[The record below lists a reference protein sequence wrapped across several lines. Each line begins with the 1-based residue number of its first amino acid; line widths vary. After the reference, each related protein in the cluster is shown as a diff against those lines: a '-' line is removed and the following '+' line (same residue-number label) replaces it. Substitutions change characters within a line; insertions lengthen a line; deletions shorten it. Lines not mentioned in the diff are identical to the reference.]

1 MKKLII
7 LTLLAT
13 AAWSTDYAQ
22 MSTEE
27 LLNLRGT
34 ITTGERPAFRAEMQK
49 RMQAMTPQERQAI
62 KQSQGMRQGKGNK
75 GQQNKPSFTTF
86 DLNKDGKITQ
96 KEFDEARIKRMTQRA
111 NEGKMMKNAGNAPS
125 FESIDTNHDESIS
138 ADEFQTHQMKRM
150 GQGKMR

>member
-1 MKKLII
+1 MKKFII
-7 LTLLAT
+7 LALLAT

-34 ITTGERPAFRAEMQK
+34 ITTNERPAFRTEMLK
-49 RMQAMTPQERQAI
+49 RMQAMTPQERQAM

-75 GQQNKPSFTTF
+75 GQQNRPDFSTF
-86 DLNKDGKITQ
+86 DLNQDGKVTQ
-96 KEFDEARIKRMTQRA
+96 KEFDEARTKRMTEKA

-125 FESIDTNHDESIS
+125 FESVDTNSDGSIS
-138 ADEFQTHQMKRM
+138 PEEFQAQQMKRM
-150 GQGKMR
+150 GQGKMK